1 MATSS
6 VAASS
11 RDRSERLPL
20 TLVALGIVFGDIGT
34 SPLYSLREAFAP
46 GHRLAVSPESV
57 LGVLSLIV
65 WSLVLVVS
73 VKYAVFALRADRDGE
88 GGILILTSLVTPLR
102 SSPTGVRRVL
112 VLLGLFGTAL
122 LVGDGMITPSITV
135 LSAVEGVAVVA
146 PHLEAAVVPLALV
159 VLVVLFAAQRRGTT
173 SVGRVFGPVMLVWF
187 ATIAVLGVLAIA
199 HEPRVLTA
207 LDPRHAVAFFVDEG
221 LRAFMVLGS
230 VFLAVTGG
238 EALYADIGHVGKWSA
253 RAGWFA
259 VALPALLLN
268 YLGQGAL
275 VLSDPGAVVNPF
287 FRLAPAWALAPLVG
301 LATLAAIVASQA
313 LISGVF
319 SLTMQAVRL
328 GYLPRLKVDHTS
340 ATTFGQVYVGTV
352 NWLLLS
358 ACLLLVVAFGT
369 SSDLAAAYGVA
380 VTATML
386 ITSLLLAVVAREV
399 WRWSVPVVAA
409 TVGVFVLID
418 AAFLAANLTKVQH
431 GGWFPLVV
439 AALVFTVMTTWRR
452 GRTELRSRLGRRGL
466 AIDRFVENLRA
477 DPPVRVPGTAVV
489 MHGMRG
495 VVPPALLANLRY
507 NHVLHETVVMLTVE
521 TAEEPRVL
529 RAERVRVTEYGDGF
543 FQVDLRFGFMERA
556 DVPRALAD
564 LVHPRLRLDPAV
576 TTFVLGSE
584 HVVVGEQ
591 PAVNGTSDGAAPARP
606 MPSWRKRLFVTMT
619 RNATNAG
626 YYFSLPPDRVIEVGV
641 PVEL

>member
-1 MATSS
+1 
-6 VAASS
+6 
-11 RDRSERLPL
+11 
-20 TLVALGIVFGDIGT
+20 
-34 SPLYSLREAFAP
+34 
-46 GHRLAVSPESV
+46 
-57 LGVLSLIV
+57 
-65 WSLVLVVS
+65 
-73 VKYAVFALRADRDGE
+73 
-88 GGILILTSLVTPLR
+88 
-102 SSPTGVRRVL
+102 
-112 VLLGLFGTAL
+112 
-122 LVGDGMITPSITV
+122 
-135 LSAVEGVAVVA
+135 
-146 PHLEAAVVPLALV
+146 
-159 VLVVLFAAQRRGTT
+159 
-173 SVGRVFGPVMLVWF
+173 VMLVWF
-187 ATIAVLGVLAIA
+187 VTIAVLGVIAIVQ
-199 HEPRVLTA
+199 EPRVLTA

-418 AAFLAANLTKVQH
+418 AAFLAANLTKVLH

-477 DPPVRVPGTAVV
+477 DPLMIGQPIQTHLAGNRLFVDRERPAKTATLVRPVQLRERDALQRLEQIPHLAERRPHHLARTGQPQPAQAVTTLV
-489 MHGMRG
+489 DAHLIR
-495 VVPPALLANLRY
+495 
-507 NHVLHETVVMLTVE
+507 E
-521 TAEEPRVL
+521 TASQWLHLQYIDQEL
-529 RAERVRVTEYGDGF
+529 AQLKG
-543 FQVDLRFGFMERA
+543 
-556 DVPRALAD
+556 LAD
-564 LVHPRLRLDPAV
+564 QLFKARLPRQMLAIVIPHHGHAASRGTHDVGKIAENLEKLECQRARLRLASRVGHRLSTAGLLDGKLDLHSQLLQQLRRSHPDVRIQLVNVARNKQADPHGCPSVTQAWIPWPLDYRAFGPLRVLTLPRPRRGMCRAQDIGGAV
-576 TTFVLGSE
+576 GGGRHAAWYLPRRGVL
-584 HVVVGEQ
+584 
-591 PAVNGTSDGAAPARP
+591 DG
-606 MPSWRKRLFVTMT
+606 KF
-619 RNATNAG
+619 G
-626 YYFSLPPDRVIEVGV
+626 
-641 PVEL
+641 